1 MTMDIYRLYCRV
13 INKMRNKGW
22 GVPDRLF
29 IPAYYYL
36 NVGERLNVKNPKTF
50 TEKMQWLKLY
60 NHNEKYHQLVDK
72 CEVKKYVAEAIGEQ
86 YVIKTL
92 AVWDS
97 ADDVDITGLPNQF
110 VLKTTNGGGSTG
122 VVICKDKS
130 KFDIDDAKRKLR
142 WSANYDIY
150 QKMGEWVYKGLKPRI
165 IAEEL
170 LINEKLNGDIP
181 DFKIWCFDGEPKIL
195 FYASNRFNK
204 EKHPPYFDYYD
215 MELKK
220 LPIKSR
226 GHLNSPTVLEHFP
239 QFNEMKDLARKLSK
253 GIPFVRA
260 DFYFVN
266 GKVYFGELTFYHDA
280 GLVPF
285 EPEEWNEKLGNLI
298 ILPK

>member
-1 MTMDIYRLYCRV
+1 MYRLYCRL
-13 INKMRNKGW
+13 INKMRSLGW
-22 GVPDRLF
+22 AIPDSLF
-29 IPAYYYL
+29 IPAYYFL
-36 NVGERLNVKNPKTF
+36 SVGERLNVKNPTTF
-50 TEKMQWLKLY
+50 TEKMQWLKLHD
-60 NHNEKYHQLVDK
+60 HNEKYHNMVDK
-72 CEVKKYVAEAIGEQ
+72 LSVKDYVTETIGEQ

-97 ADDVDITGLPNQF
+97 VDNIDISRLPNQF

-122 VVICKDKS
+122 VVICKDK
-130 KFDIDDAKRKLR
+130 KTFDLGEAKKKLQ

-150 QKMGEWVYKGLKPRI
+150 QNMGEWVYKGLKPRI

-170 LINEKLNGDIP
+170 LINEEPNGDIP

-195 FYASNRFNK
+195 FYASNRFNN

-220 LPIKSR
+220 LPIKSK
-226 GHLNSPTVLEHFP
+226 GHLNSQTVLEWFP

-253 GIPFVRA
+253 GFPFIRT
-260 DFYFVN
+260 DFYYVN
-266 GKVYFGELTFYHDA
+266 GKVFFGELTFYHDA

-285 EPEEWNEKLGNLI
+285 EPEYWNEKLGDLI
-298 ILPK
+298 VLPKQHF